1 MREKTWKAA
10 LRTAAGTV
18 LVLGCLGSLAFAGY
32 LVGRH
37 QLPTYGLFSTIETR
51 ARAMVRA
58 ARDAS
63 SFKEDQAVSWE
74 MESIFLRLSAQ
85 GVRVPA
91 RREGSGGGLT
101 SLGEEVLVL
110 THDGRIFSARPGGPV
125 RETQIAAPENG
136 FDAYQEAAASDRF
149 RDMIHAL
156 HHFRYNDILH
166 FSSGESQGLA
176 ISYTEFDAANACY
189 GTAVAILPLA
199 PGVKSAA
206 QIRAGKDA
214 WNVIFRTRPCLPLK
228 KEWRA
233 LEGHMAGGRMA
244 FSAPT
249 TLYLG
254 SGDYHWD
261 GIYAPK
267 ALAQRT
273 DNDYGKVLAID
284 IATRQSSQVSIGN
297 RNIQGI
303 ALDSAQQLWV
313 VEHGLRGGDELNRV
327 RSGANFGWPLETLGT
342 LYNKTPVPGT
352 RSYGRHDAFVAPTF
366 AWLPSIATSALTLV
380 QGFHESWDGDLL
392 VGTLRDQALHRVRI
406 KDGRALFAER
416 IPFGKRI
423 RSVLQHTDGQL
434 VLWTDDR
441 YLVFMTIAKQSF
453 VGRFV
458 DQHIAGRGY
467 DDRQLRRVRA
477 ALDSCMQCH
486 SLEPG
491 DHRSAPSLAGVFG
504 SAVATTSYSGYS
516 TALKTR
522 GGRWSAEA
530 LQAYLLHPDAYA
542 PGTVMPA
549 TSDLD
554 QWTTTEIVALLEA
567 LSLAAE

>member
-1 MREKTWKAA
+1 MREKNWKAA
-10 LRTAAGTV
+10 LRRAAAAAIV
-18 LVLGCLGSLAFAGY
+18 LGSLGSLVFAGF

-37 QLPTYGLFSTIETR
+37 QLPTYGLFSKIESRVR
-51 ARAMVRA
+51 AIVLA

-63 SFKEDQAVSWE
+63 PFKENQAVAWE
-74 MESIFLRLSAQ
+74 METIFLRLAAKA
-85 GVRVPA
+85 VRVPA
-91 RREGSGGGLT
+91 GRAGSGGGLT

-110 THDGRIFSARPGGPV
+110 THDGRIFSALPGGPV
-125 RETQIAAPENG
+125 RETHIAAPENG
-136 FDAYQEAAASDRF
+136 FEAYKEAAASDRF
-149 RDMIHAL
+149 RDMNHAMY
-156 HHFRYNDILH
+156 HFRYNDILH
-166 FSSGESQGLA
+166 YSSDESHGLA
-176 ISYTEFDAANACY
+176 ISYTEFNAANACY
-189 GTAVAILPLA
+189 VTAVAILPLA

-214 WNVIFRTRPCLPLK
+214 WEVIFRTQPCLPLK

-233 LEGHMAGGRMA
+233 IEGHMAGGRMA

-284 IATRQSSQVSIGN
+284 MATRRSSQVSIGN
-297 RNIQGI
+297 RNMQGI
-303 ALDSAQQLWV
+303 AFDSAKQLWV

-327 RSGANFGWPLETLGT
+327 RPGANFGWPLETLGT
-342 LYNKTPVPGT
+342 MYNKTPVPGT
-352 RSYGRHDAFVAPTF
+352 LSYGRHDTFVAPTF

-392 VGTLRDQALHRVRI
+392 VGTLRDQSLHRVRI

-416 IPFGKRI
+416 IPVGKRI
-423 RSVLQHTDGQL
+423 RYVHQHSDGQI

-441 YLVFMTIAKQSF
+441 YLVFIAIAKQSF
-453 VGRFV
+453 VGKFV
-458 DQHIAGRGY
+458 KQYIAGRGY
-467 DDRQLRRVRA
+467 DDRQERRIRA

-491 DHRSAPSLAGVFG
+491 EHRNAPSLAGVFG

-516 TALKTR
+516 AGLKTR

-530 LQAYLLHPDAYA
+530 LQAFLLDPTAYA

-549 TSDLD
+549 TGLD
-554 QWTTTEIVALLEA
+554 QWTITEMIALLKA
-567 LSLAAE
+567 LNLAAE